1 MIGEISIGGVY
12 VPALLLF
19 VVAAVIITALSSQVL
34 SIIGFYRVVANK
46 PLTDLALFLL
56 TLAAIVWITER
67 WGLHA

>member
-19 VVAAVIITALSSQVL
+19 VIAAVIISVLASQLL
-34 SIIGFYRVVANK
+34 SIVGFYRVVAYR

-56 TLAAIVWITER
+56 MLAVIVWLTER
-67 WGLHA
+67 WGLHT

>member
-19 VVAAVIITALSSQVL
+19 VVVGVIITALASRFL
-34 SIIGFYRVVANK
+34 SIVGFYRVVAYR

-56 TLAAIVWITER
+56 MLAAIVWLTER